1 MHALC
6 CVCLL
11 SPVVQILH
19 DLQPH
24 HCAARSQGLPFILIL
39 LIYSTSVSA
48 ALAVSILMLYPLF
61 KKKAKA
67 L

>member
-1 MHALC
+1 
-6 CVCLL
+6 V
-11 SPVVQILH
+11 LH
-19 DLQPH
+19 NLHPH
-24 HCAARSQGLPFILIL
+24 HCAARSPGLPTVLVV

-48 ALAVSILMLYPLF
+48 GLAVALLLIYPLF

>member
-1 MHALC
+1 VLCHAVPC
-6 CVCLL
+6 CALQL
-11 SPVVQILH
+11 LH

-24 HCAARSQGLPFILIL
+24 HCAARSQGLPWILVL
-39 LIYSTSVSA
+39 MIYSTSVSA
-48 ALAVSILMLYPLF
+48 GLAVALLLLYPLF